1 MNDIAN
7 KLIELLTQIESE
19 VIEFKEAQNSF
30 DDDKLGKYFSA
41 LSNEANLRGLDC
53 AWLIFGVKDNHK
65 VIGSRYKNTEK
76 ELLAV
81 KKMIADNT
89 NNNISFKEIYTL
101 NYQGKRIVLF
111 EIPPALKGI
120 PTTWKGHYYARQGES
135 LTSLDLH
142 KIEQIR
148 NQQNMSDW
156 SAGIVEN
163 ASIDDLS
170 MEAIA
175 FARIKYAEKHPDL
188 KQEIEG
194 WDNITFLN
202 KAKLTIKGKI
212 TRTAI
217 ILLGLPESEVLINP
231 ATPTMTWILKDRDG
245 IEKDYQHFGSPLLLN
260 VDKLASK
267 IRNLKYRYIKQ
278 GTLFPEEIDQYDG
291 FVIREAL
298 HNAIAHQ
305 DYQLGGKI
313 SIVEFESGRIVFKN
327 KGRFIPN
334 DVWQVISSDA
344 PEERYRNRF
353 LANAMVNLKM
363 IDTIGSGIKKMF
375 LVQKERYFPLPDYDL
390 SNDSV
395 QVSIEGKILDI
406 NYAQKLAS
414 LPDLSLYDI
423 FLLDR
428 VQKKLPISDEQAK
441 NLKKLGLIE
450 GRKPNYC
457 ISADVAEVSDEQV
470 HYMHHTAFDDQYYKD
485 LIIKYLQTFTEAG
498 AQKFRELLYQKFP
511 DGLSEEQKHH
521 KVKNLLQALK
531 RAGKIYNINK
541 VWRLSDE

>member
-19 VIEFKEAQNSF
+19 VIEFKQAKNGFNDNE
-30 DDDKLGKYFSA
+30 LGQYFSA
-41 LSNEANLRGLDC
+41 LSNEANLHQKAN
-53 AWLIFGVKDNHK
+53 AWLVFGIKDDRT
-65 VIGSRYKNTEK
+65 VVGTQYKNSPES
-76 ELLAV
+76 LQAV

-89 NNNISFKEIYTL
+89 NNHISFKNIYEI
-101 NYQGKRIVLF
+101 NHQGKRVILF
-111 EIPPALKGI
+111 EIPPALKGV
-120 PTTWKGHYYARQGES
+120 PTAWKEHFYARQGES
-135 LTSLDLH
+135 LVGLDLY

-148 NQQNMSDW
+148 LQNQSYDW

-175 FARIKYAEKHPDL
+175 FARIKYTEKHPDL

-313 SIVEFESGRIVFKN
+313 SVVEFESGRIVFKN

-470 HYMHHTAFDDQYYKD
+470 HYVHHTAFDDQYYKD
-485 LIIKYLQTFTEAG
+485 LIVKYLQKFTEAG
-498 AQKFRELLYQKFP
+498 AQKFRELLYPKFP
-511 DGLSEEQKHH
+511 DGLNEEQKHH

>member
-1 MNDIAN
+1 MNDIAS

-53 AWLIFGVKDNHK
+53 AWLIFGVKDNHE

-89 NNNISFKEIYTL
+89 NNNISFKEIYTP

-148 NQQNMSDW
+148 NQQNISDW

-313 SIVEFESGRIVFKN
+313 SVVEFESGRIVFKN

-470 HYMHHTAFDDQYYKD
+470 HYVHHTAFDDQYYKD
-485 LIIKYLQTFTEAG
+485 LIVRYLQKFTEAG
-498 AQKFRELLYQKFP
+498 AQKFRELLYPKFP
-511 DGLSEEQKHH
+511 DGLNEEQKHH